1 MITEKRKL
9 FFCFLFFE
17 HSGQNSLTAARQSTY
32 SKHKPLQYA
41 YRVPLRTETVMALL
55 QRSAHLSL
63 YRTRLIF
70 LTGTCRAH
78 HCPRR
83 ILAVATSTA
92 QIPIRTDLPFS
103 PC

>member
-41 YRVPLRTETVMALL
+41 YRVPPQNRDCHGTLTEISSFEPLQDTLDLL
-55 QRSAHLSL
+55 DRHMQSSPLSQENPGGGH
-63 YRTRLIF
+63 IN
-70 LTGTCRAH
+70 
-78 HCPRR
+78 
-83 ILAVATSTA
+83 STN
-92 QIPIRTDLPFS
+92 PDTH
-103 PC
+103 